1 MGTLCS
7 SRLGT
12 QSLSPCTRIP
22 PQPSLPSQPRAD
34 SASPPAPGDSQGYA
48 ESQACRPPSP
58 RYCYSSSAGCPTF
71 FPRLSGLRC
80 PTHASLPLARSVAL
94 RPHRLVRSGI
104 ARLSHFHSPT
114 RSEVGWSRAPRFQ
127 STRHRLLMPKA
138 ASRNAPCSASR
149 LQTTLT
155 REYCV
160 TDTQNAWTRQSEK
173 AIGGRQK
180 RREGLPLR
188 N

>member
-7 SRLGT
+7 SHLGT

-22 PQPSLPSQPRAD
+22 PQPSLLPQPRAD
-34 SASPPAPGDSQGYA
+34 SASPQLLVIPRVMQ
-48 ESQACRPPSP
+48 SQACRPPSP

-80 PTHASLPLARSVAL
+80 PTHTSLSLARSVAL

-104 ARLSHFHSPT
+104 ARLSRFHSPT

-127 STRHRLLMPKA
+127 STRRRLLMPKA

-160 TDTQNAWTRQSEK
+160 TDTQNAWNRQSEK